1 MRDGNRVLIFG
12 LHFGFWVVQT
22 GEISSMPGDVLKL
35 QNEWYQYVC
44 QFKNSSKNKQSS
56 TV

>member
-1 MRDGNRVLIFG
+1 MRDGNRILI
-12 LHFGFWVVQT
+12 FGFWVVQT
-22 GEISSMPGDVLKL
+22 GEISSMPGDFLKL

-44 QFKNSSKNKQSS
+44 RFKNSSKNKQSS